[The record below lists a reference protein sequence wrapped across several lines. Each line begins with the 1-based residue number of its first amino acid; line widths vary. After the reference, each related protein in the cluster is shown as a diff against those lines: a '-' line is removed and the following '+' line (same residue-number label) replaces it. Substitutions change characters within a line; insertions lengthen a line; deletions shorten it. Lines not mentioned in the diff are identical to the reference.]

1 MQGPPPTAPSLA
13 EHEGVSRMAGAE
25 AADEVVAGHWQS
37 AVRGSAGVEVGPT
50 CLGRSSP
57 GRAGLRA
64 RREGVSEVVSDHLP
78 DDGGVD
84 AGERRRAPPGTL

>member
-1 MQGPPPTAPSLA
+1 
-13 EHEGVSRMAGAE
+13 MAGAE

-64 RREGVSEVVSDHLP
+64 RREGVI
-78 DDGGVD
+78 GGCERPP
-84 AGERRRAPPGTL
+84 AGRRRRRCWREEKSTSRDAVTG